1 VEGREEKKAGSED
14 STPRRSEKIRA
25 RQQIDDEGIKAEAL
39 YKYIE
44 GRRYV
49 QEREDGG
56 ENCYE
61 VMLAV

>member
-1 VEGREEKKAGSED
+1 MEGGEGKKAGSED
-14 STPRRSEKIRA
+14 STPRSSEKIRA
-25 RQQIDDEGIKAEAL
+25 RQQIEDEGIKAEAL
-39 YKYIE
+39 YIE

-61 VMLAV
+61 VILVA